1 MVHQAGRIHP
11 NVPQRLHWEERPM
24 DKLELRLSLN
34 TGVKGYWPDPP
45 ASHSQTPH
53 VNGRQSPQKSFAHSE
68 ATAQAVASHQET
80 HLLSWDHS
88 FNLTSFFF
96 FCLLEKCGQWDRG
109 APYTATHQPCHTR
122 SGCQWHRDKG
132 VGGGGESHGDG
143 AGELTWVEHRGRAVA
158 VVATIWSIE
167 PSVSARRG
175 KCAQAK
181 WTYSTWRAYRS
192 VFTCLLLQVVQ
203 TGRLPFFQLWEGHD
217 AHFFFFFLQT
227 GTT

>member
-1 MVHQAGRIHP
+1 
-11 NVPQRLHWEERPM
+11 M

-45 ASHSQTPH
+45 ASHSQIPH
-53 VNGRQSPQKSFAHSE
+53 VNGHQVHRRALRTLKQRPRLWRLINKLIYSAEIIISTWLIFASRG
-68 ATAQAVASHQET
+68 
-80 HLLSWDHS
+80 
-88 FNLTSFFF
+88 
-96 FCLLEKCGQWDRG
+96 KCGHGDRG
-109 APYTATHQPCHTR
+109 ASQQLISRCHSR

-132 VGGGGESHGDG
+132 GSH
-143 AGELTWVEHRGRAVA
+143 AVTVQGELTWVEHRGRAVA

-203 TGRLPFFQLWEGHD
+203 TGRLPFFSSD
-217 AHFFFFFLQT
+217 RATMPTFFCRQGRLNWTLGGQQICAN
-227 GTT
+227 

>member
-1 MVHQAGRIHP
+1 
-11 NVPQRLHWEERPM
+11 M

-34 TGVKGYWPDPP
+34 TGLKGYWPDPP
-45 ASHSQTPH
+45 ASHSHIRH
-53 VNGRQSPQKSFAHSE
+53 VNGQEVRSRVLRTLEQRHRLWFLIKKLLYSTEIIISTRLVFAFRKSTEGEIGVRRSNSPFSLRLS
-68 ATAQAVASHQET
+68 VAPWQ
-80 HLLSWDHS
+80 
-88 FNLTSFFF
+88 
-96 FCLLEKCGQWDRG
+96 
-109 APYTATHQPCHTR
+109 
-122 SGCQWHRDKG
+122 
-132 VGGGGESHGDG
+132 GGESRSDG

-203 TGRLPFFQLWEGHD
+203 TGRLPFFRSDRATMHT
-217 AHFFFFFLQT
+217 FFADGDDLT
-227 GTT
+227 GLSAGSKYQFYCEI